1 MRVRDKEK
9 KSAGILLATADA
21 VVLVLSFLVAAALM
35 LSYLAPH
42 VDPRRAAWFAFLG
55 LAAPFLYVA
64 DVVLALY
71 WTMRWRPVALL
82 LLFAA
87 LLGLGHVSK
96 FFRPE
101 LSRRYEQPRETGT
114 LRVLSYN
121 VEGFF
126 GKDSLGKRE
135 NQMQRIVRFIAE
147 TDPDIFCLQEF
158 EYNRVNTL
166 DSLESALGEWKYR
179 ALFLDSTA
187 DRRHGRGLALF
198 SKYRVI
204 PRGGIRYPGSTNS
217 SMWADVIVHRDTV
230 RVYNNHMQSTQ
241 ISEDDKQFLGAMA
254 AVPDSARDDRAKGI
268 VRKLVRNFR
277 VRATQ
282 ADSVAGFIHDG
293 TPRVIVCG
301 DFNDTPMSYTYR
313 RLRGD
318 LTDAFARKG
327 RGMIYTYRGFLGVFR
342 IDYLFHSDDFETVDY
357 DSEQPMWSDHNP
369 VIVDLKLRR

>member
-71 WTMRWRPVALL
+71 WTMRWKPVALL

-101 LSRRYEQPRETGT
+101 LSRRYEQTREAGT

-158 EYNRVNTL
+158 E
-166 DSLESALGEWKYR
+166 
-179 ALFLDSTA
+179 
-187 DRRHGRGLALF
+187 
-198 SKYRVI
+198 
-204 PRGGIRYPGSTNS
+204 
-217 SMWADVIVHRDTV
+217 
-230 RVYNNHMQSTQ
+230 
-241 ISEDDKQFLGAMA
+241 
-254 AVPDSARDDRAKGI
+254 
-268 VRKLVRNFR
+268 
-277 VRATQ
+277 
-282 ADSVAGFIHDG
+282 
-293 TPRVIVCG
+293 
-301 DFNDTPMSYTYR
+301 
-313 RLRGD
+313 
-318 LTDAFARKG
+318 
-327 RGMIYTYRGFLGVFR
+327 
-342 IDYLFHSDDFETVDY
+342 
-357 DSEQPMWSDHNP
+357 
-369 VIVDLKLRR
+369 

>member
-55 LAAPFLYVA
+55 LVAPFLYVA

-135 NQMQRIVRFIAE
+135 NQMQRIVRFIAD

-204 PRGGIRYPGSTNS
+204 PRGASAIR
-217 SMWADVIVHRDTV
+217 
-230 RVYNNHMQSTQ
+230 
-241 ISEDDKQFLGAMA
+241 
-254 AVPDSARDDRAKGI
+254 ARPI
-268 VRKLVRNFR
+268 
-277 VRATQ
+277 
-282 ADSVAGFIHDG
+282 
-293 TPRVIVCG
+293 PRCG
-301 DFNDTPMSYTYR
+301 PM
-313 RLRGD
+313 
-318 LTDAFARKG
+318 
-327 RGMIYTYRGFLGVFR
+327 
-342 IDYLFHSDDFETVDY
+342 
-357 DSEQPMWSDHNP
+357 
-369 VIVDLKLRR
+369 

>member
-135 NQMQRIVRFIAE
+135 NQMKRIVRFIAD
-147 TDPDIFCLQEF
+147 TDPDIFCLCLLYTSQ
-158 EYNRVNTL
+158 
-166 DSLESALGEWKYR
+166 S
-179 ALFLDSTA
+179 
-187 DRRHGRGLALF
+187 
-198 SKYRVI
+198 
-204 PRGGIRYPGSTNS
+204 P
-217 SMWADVIVHRDTV
+217 RDT
-230 RVYNNHMQSTQ
+230 R
-241 ISEDDKQFLGAMA
+241 
-254 AVPDSARDDRAKGI
+254 
-268 VRKLVRNFR
+268 
-277 VRATQ
+277 
-282 ADSVAGFIHDG
+282 
-293 TPRVIVCG
+293 
-301 DFNDTPMSYTYR
+301 
-313 RLRGD
+313 
-318 LTDAFARKG
+318 
-327 RGMIYTYRGFLGVFR
+327 
-342 IDYLFHSDDFETVDY
+342 
-357 DSEQPMWSDHNP
+357 
-369 VIVDLKLRR
+369 